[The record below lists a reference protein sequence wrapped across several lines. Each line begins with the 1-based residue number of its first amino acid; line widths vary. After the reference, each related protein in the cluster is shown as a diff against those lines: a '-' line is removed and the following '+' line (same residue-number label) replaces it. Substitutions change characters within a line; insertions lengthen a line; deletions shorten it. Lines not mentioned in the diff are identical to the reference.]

1 MNADFDFVLNSSKTV
16 RTAMGLA
23 LVLSIG
29 LNILIVGF
37 LMVDFRY
44 SRRDLRVF
52 RFLAERHASDQLV
65 QFIGRPPDRIY
76 GPGEQLPVRTD
87 GPRVEP
93 VFPVEHKVY
102 LYAMPSSARF
112 LVYVGKD
119 GSIDRFLCYYD

>member
-1 MNADFDFVLNSSKTV
+1 MTDFDFVSNSNRTV
-16 RTAMGLA
+16 RTAIGLV

-29 LNILIVGF
+29 LNVLLVGF
-37 LMVDFRY
+37 LAMDFRC

-52 RFLAERHASDQLV
+52 KFLAERHSSNQLV

-76 GPGEQLPVRTD
+76 GLGEQLPVRTD

-93 VFPVEHKVY
+93 VFPIEYKVY